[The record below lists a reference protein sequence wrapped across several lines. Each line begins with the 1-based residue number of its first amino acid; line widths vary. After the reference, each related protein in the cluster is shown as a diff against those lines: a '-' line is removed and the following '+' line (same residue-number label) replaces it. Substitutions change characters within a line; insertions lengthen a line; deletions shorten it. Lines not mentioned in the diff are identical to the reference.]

1 MEQLLSIVLIFIIY
15 KGLNYLWNKIFKKRG
30 GK

>member
-1 MEQLLSIVLIFIIY
+1 MNQVLSIILIFFMY

-30 GK
+30 